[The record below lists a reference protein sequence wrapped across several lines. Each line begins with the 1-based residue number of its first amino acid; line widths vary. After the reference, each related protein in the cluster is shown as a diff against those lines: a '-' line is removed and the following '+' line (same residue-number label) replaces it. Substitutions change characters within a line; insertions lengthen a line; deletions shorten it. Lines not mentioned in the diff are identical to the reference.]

1 MAEDG
6 ETVLATETKELT
18 TDKALGHDYKAVFTW
33 AEDNKSATA
42 EITCSRCD
50 LKETKDAAI
59 TVESKD
65 ASCTEGGTATYTA
78 TVTIDGVTLT
88 DSKTAQVE
96 ALGHEYGI
104 SEVKWSA
111 DNSTA
116 TATIVCN
123 RCHDSKSQTV
133 NSVSEVVKEA
143 NCTEDGSTRYTAT
156 FDVDG
161 VNVEYQ
167 KNVTVSALGH
177 NYVDGVCTRCGKESK
192 HLTVYAGDGLNYASV
207 YDYNYYIKKYP
218 DVVKKVGTD
227 DAKVLAYFVEQGM
240 AQHQQGSAQ
249 FDPVSYRLEYADL
262 RKAYGNTWAGYYRHY
277 VRWGEA
283 AGLHGTGCTEMKG
296 YVTVYGSLDYA
307 SVYDYNY
314 YIAKY
319 PSVFNK
325 YGYDDAA
332 VLSYFVEKG
341 MAQHQQASA
350 EFDPVSYRFEYADLR
365 KAYGDTWAGYYNH
378 YVRWGKA
385 AGLHGTG
392 CTEMKGYATVY
403 AGNGL
408 DYAAVYDYNY
418 YIAKYPEVLN
428 KVGYD
433 DQKVLNYFVEQ
444 GMAQHQQA
452 SAEFDPVY
460 YRNSNPS
467 LQNAYGDTWAG
478 YYNHYVRWG
487 KAAGLQGAEQQ

>member
-1 MAEDG
+1 M
-6 ETVLATETKELT
+6 
-18 TDKALGHDYKAVFTW
+18 
-33 AEDNKSATA
+33 
-42 EITCSRCD
+42 
-50 LKETKDAAI
+50 
-59 TVESKD
+59 
-65 ASCTEGGTATYTA
+65 
-78 TVTIDGVTLT
+78 
-88 DSKTAQVE
+88 
-96 ALGHEYGI
+96 
-104 SEVKWSA
+104 
-111 DNSTA
+111 
-116 TATIVCN
+116 
-123 RCHDSKSQTV
+123 
-133 NSVSEVVKEA
+133 
-143 NCTEDGSTRYTAT
+143 
-156 FDVDG
+156 
-161 VNVEYQ
+161 
-167 KNVTVSALGH
+167 
-177 NYVDGVCTRCGKESK
+177 
-192 HLTVYAGDGLNYASV
+192 
-207 YDYNYYIKKYP
+207 
-218 DVVKKVGTD
+218 
-227 DAKVLAYFVEQGM
+227 
-240 AQHQQGSAQ
+240 
-249 FDPVSYRLEYADL
+249 
-262 RKAYGNTWAGYYRHY
+262 
-277 VRWGEA
+277 
-283 AGLHGTGCTEMKG
+283 
-296 YVTVYGSLDYA
+296 
-307 SVYDYNY
+307 YDYNY

-319 PSVFNK
+319 PEVLNK
-325 YGYDDAA
+325 VGYDDQK
-332 VLSYFVEKG
+332 VLNYFVEQG